1 MGAARI
7 LPVHPNNLPE
17 SMAKNHLSRRDF
29 LLRLGAV
36 GALGVGAGTL
46 VSACGGGESRTTPAP
61 EAAPDAAATAEV
73 RCDDVSAL
81 TADELR
87 MRNEAYKY
95 VDVTPDPQKRCD
107 NCALYVA
114 AAAGAAC
121 GTCTLVKGPIAPG
134 GHCLSWAP
142 KQTM

>member
-1 MGAARI
+1 M
-7 LPVHPNNLPE
+7 
-17 SMAKNHLSRRDF
+17 NHLSRRDF
-29 LLRLGAV
+29 LLRIGAV

-46 VSACGGGESRTTPAP
+46 ASACGGGESGTTPAP
-61 EAAPDAAATAEV
+61 EAAPNAAPDAAATAGV

-87 MRNEAYKY
+87 MRNEVYKY
-95 VDVTPDPQKRCD
+95 VDVTPDPAKRCD

-114 AAAGAAC
+114 AAEGNPCGA
-121 GTCTLVKGPIAPG
+121 CTLVKGPIAPG
-134 GHCLSWAP
+134 GHCISWAP